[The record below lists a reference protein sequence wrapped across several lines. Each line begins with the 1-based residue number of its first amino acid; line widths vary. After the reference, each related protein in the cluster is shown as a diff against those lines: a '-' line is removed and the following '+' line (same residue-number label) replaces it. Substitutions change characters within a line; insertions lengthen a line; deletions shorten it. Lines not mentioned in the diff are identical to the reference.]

1 MVLWVIKNSIG
12 GEIFVPKIPS
22 FKIFDLAKII
32 APKAKIKTIGI
43 RKGEKINEDLIT
55 ISDAQS
61 TYNIGKY
68 YVIISSSDA
77 KSIKNYKSKYKVFK
91 KVNENFYYN
100 SKDNKDFLKGS
111 SLVKYLK
118 KFYYL
123 EFILMLDVV
132 KNPKKNILDFIIN
145 SSSNKTICKKIFIFK

>member
-1 MVLWVIKNSIG
+1 MKYL
-12 GEIFVPKIPS
+12 FLKIPS
-22 FKIFDLAKII
+22 FKIFDLAKTI

-55 ISDAQS
+55 ISDAQL

-77 KSIKNYKSKYKVFK
+77 KSIKNYKSKYKIL
-91 KVNENFYYN
+91 KVNENFHYN

-118 KFYYL
+118 K
-123 EFILMLDVV
+123 ILLFR
-132 KNPKKNILDFIIN
+132 IYIN
-145 SSSNKTICKKIFIFK
+145 A